1 LKTAVDT
8 NVFIALFSGEE
19 EASAS
24 AQAALEAARSTGPLV
39 ISPAVYSELVA
50 GRDASFVE
58 RFLSEKG
65 IEVDWDQNK
74 DSWRTAGVRYGEYA
88 RIRRRQKGDTGPRRI
103 LADFLI
109 GAHALHRAQVLLTS
123 DTEVYSTYF
132 SELTLQS
139 PTT

>member
-24 AQAALEAARSTGPLV
+24 AQAALEAARAAGPLV

-50 GRDASFVE
+50 GKDASFVE

-74 DSWRTAGVRYGEYA
+74 DAWRTAGVRYGEYA
-88 RIRRRQKGDTGPRRI
+88 RTRRRQKADTGPRRI
-103 LADFLI
+103 LADFLV

-123 DTEVYSTYF
+123 DTVVYGTYF
-132 SELTLQS
+132 SELMLLS

>member
-24 AQAALEAARSTGPLV
+24 AQAVLEAARAAGPLV

-50 GRDASFVE
+50 GGDASFVE

-65 IEVDWDQNK
+65 VEVDWDQNR
-74 DSWRTAGVRYGEYA
+74 DAWRTAGVRYGEYA
-88 RIRRRQKGDTGPRRI
+88 RVRHRQKGDTGPRRT

-123 DTEVYSTYF
+123 DTGVYGTYF